1 MLARHWGEANR
12 KDVIP
17 APLELRSLFGKTRIM
32 CVMKDKHRL
41 MGETVLTLSE
51 GAGGEVS
58 EGHLEFA
65 RFRDE

>member
-1 MLARHWGEANR
+1 MARRRGEANR
-12 KDVIP
+12 NDVVP
-17 APLELRSLFGKTRIM
+17 PPLELRSLFGKTSIM
-32 CVMKDKHRL
+32 CVMKDKHRV

-51 GAGGEVS
+51 DAGGEVS